1 MDSRDVL
8 VHDGVVVTHDAEP
21 GPLLGVAPVL
31 QGLPHHRGAAGGGAV
46 TGHTRA
52 QSGALK
58 PTMKI
63 YKCLVYFSLV
73 LLLDELIHVKEMLL
87 TMYT

>member
-8 VHDGVVVTHDAEP
+8 VHDGVVVTHDAES

-31 QGLPHHRGAAGGGAV
+31 QGLPHHWGAAGGGAV
-46 TGHTRA
+46 TGHTGA

-58 PTMKI
+58 TQNVWSV
-63 YKCLVYFSLV
+63 CRLLVHLSCFW
-73 LLLDELIHVKEMLL
+73 
-87 TMYT
+87 TN

>member
-1 MDSRDVL
+1 MLLRHSRDVL

-21 GPLLGVAPVL
+21 GPLLGVTPVL

-46 TGHTRA
+46 TCHTGA

-58 PTMKI
+58 TNHENIKI
-63 YKCLVYFSLV
+63 SSPFFFGPASGQ
-73 LLLDELIHVKEMLL
+73 INPS
-87 TMYT
+87 